1 MIAINTKEKIL
12 SISLDMFSKQGYTAV
27 SIRDICKQVGIKESS
42 VYYHFKNKQ
51 SIFDEL
57 MNRFAQTANSMMTQI
72 ESGLTGEVSSFS
84 DGFNSVANYFFE
96 QYLMDD
102 FCNKVIRVM
111 LIEQFRSDDIRRLYQ
126 EWLIDRPLQIQSKIF
141 SALISFGI
149 ISNCDSD
156 YLAVKYYS
164 PIYFY
169 ANKWLFSGELTEEN
183 KTAFREVAYKHIQM
197 FFMKIGGYNG

>member
-1 MIAINTKEKIL
+1 MNTKEKIL
-12 SISLDMFSKQGYTAV
+12 DTSLDMFARLGYTAV

-51 SIFDEL
+51 SILDEL
-57 MNRFAQTANSMMTQI
+57 INRFTAVANKMMSQFENS
-72 ESGLTGEVSSFS
+72 LTDEQGSFS
-84 DGFNSVANYFFE
+84 EGSNMVADCFFE

-102 FCNKVIRVM
+102 FCNKVMRVM
-111 LIEQFRSDDIRRLYQ
+111 LIEQFGSDDIRILCK
-126 EWLIDRPLQIQSKIF
+126 EWLLDMPLKIQSGIF
-141 SALISFGI
+141 QTLINFGVI
-149 ISNCDSD
+149 KSSDSE

-183 KTAFREVAYKHIQM
+183 KTAFRESAYKHIQN
-197 FFMKIGGYNG
+197 FFMEMVGK

>member
-1 MIAINTKEKIL
+1 MNTKEKIL
-12 SISLDMFSKQGYTAV
+12 DTSLDMFARLGYTAV

-51 SIFDEL
+51 SILDEL
-57 MNRFAQTANSMMTQI
+57 INRFTAVANKMMSQFENS
-72 ESGLTGEVSSFS
+72 LTDEQGSFS
-84 DGFNSVANYFFE
+84 EGFNMVADCFFE

-102 FCNKVIRVM
+102 FCNKVMRVM
-111 LIEQFRSDDIRRLYQ
+111 LIEQFGSDDIRILCK
-126 EWLIDRPLQIQSKIF
+126 EWLLDTPLKIQSGIF
-141 SALISFGI
+141 QTLINFGVI
-149 ISNCDSD
+149 KSSDSE

-183 KTAFREVAYKHIQM
+183 KTAFREYAYKHIQN
-197 FFMKIGGYNG
+197 FFMEMGGK

>member
-1 MIAINTKEKIL
+1 
-12 SISLDMFSKQGYTAV
+12 MFARLGYTAV

-51 SIFDEL
+51 SILDEL
-57 MNRFAQTANSMMTQI
+57 INRFTAVANKMMSQFENS
-72 ESGLTGEVSSFS
+72 LTDEQGSFS
-84 DGFNSVANYFFE
+84 EGFNMVADCFFE

-102 FCNKVIRVM
+102 FCNKVMRVM
-111 LIEQFRSDDIRRLYQ
+111 LIEQFGSDDIRILCK
-126 EWLIDRPLQIQSKIF
+126 EWLLDTPLKIQSGIF
-141 SALISFGI
+141 QTLINFGVI
-149 ISNCDSD
+149 KSSDSE

-183 KTAFREVAYKHIQM
+183 KTAFRKSAYKHIQN
-197 FFMKIGGYNG
+197 FFMEMGGK

>member
-1 MIAINTKEKIL
+1 MNTKEKIL
-12 SISLDMFSKQGYTAV
+12 EIALDMYAKQGYFAV

-51 SIFDEL
+51 SILDEL
-57 MNRFAQTANSMMTQI
+57 LNRFSAIASNMVAHF
-72 ESGLTGEVSSFS
+72 ESGLSNEQGSFS
-84 DGFNSVANYFFE
+84 EGFSTVANYFFE

-111 LIEQFRSDDIRRLYQ
+111 LIEQFGNEDVRSLYQ
-126 EWLIDRPLQIQSKIF
+126 HWLLDKPLQIQQGIF
-141 SALISFGI
+141 HALMNYGI
-149 ISNCDSD
+149 LPVGDSE

-183 KTAFREVAYKHIQM
+183 KAAFRQAAYRHIQL
-197 FFMKIGGYNG
+197 FFMEIGGK

>member
-1 MIAINTKEKIL
+1 MNTKEKIL
-12 SISLDMFSKQGYTAV
+12 DTSLDMFARLGYTAV

-51 SIFDEL
+51 SILDEL
-57 MNRFAQTANSMMTQI
+57 INRFTAVANKMMSQFENS
-72 ESGLTGEVSSFS
+72 LTDEQGSFS
-84 DGFNSVANYFFE
+84 EGFNMVADCFFE

-102 FCNKVIRVM
+102 FCNKVMRVM
-111 LIEQFRSDDIRRLYQ
+111 LIEQFGSDDIRILCK
-126 EWLIDRPLQIQSKIF
+126 EWLIDMPLKIQSGIF
-141 SALISFGI
+141 QTLINFGVI
-149 ISNCDSD
+149 KSSDSE

-183 KTAFREVAYKHIQM
+183 KTAFRESAYKHIQN
-197 FFMKIGGYNG
+197 FFMEMGGK